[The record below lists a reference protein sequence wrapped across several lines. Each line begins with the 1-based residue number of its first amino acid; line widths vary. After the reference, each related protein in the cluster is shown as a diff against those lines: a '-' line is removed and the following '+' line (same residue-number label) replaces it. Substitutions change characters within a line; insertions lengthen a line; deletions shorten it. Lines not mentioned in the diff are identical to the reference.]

1 MFRNALLVAAIAEA
15 ATGVALVIAPSLVG
29 ELLLYGDLDATLD
42 VIAAWLIAAY
52 GGRIE
57 RISLWLEGY
66 YGPVSECYGIAP
78 VRLDRG
84 VRPEGGQETRETL
97 PSREIRDH
105 AEALFSRLCPGI
117 QFIRIPGR
125 DVREVA
131 SSGLM
136 SADGVSGHRKI
147 ELLRAYGPLPV
158 EGTSSTPR

>member
-1 MFRNALLVAAIAEA
+1 MKEPVD
-15 ATGVALVIAPSLVG
+15 
-29 ELLLYGDLDATLD
+29 YGDLDATLD

-52 GGRIE
+52 GGRIV
-57 RISLWLEGY
+57 RISLWLEGH

-78 VRLDRG
+78 VTLVRG
-84 VRPEGGQETRETL
+84 VRTDGSEETRETL

-131 SSGLM
+131 SSDVM
-136 SADGVSGHRKI
+136 SADGISAHRKI

-158 EGTSSTPR
+158 EGTGSTPR

>member
-1 MFRNALLVAAIAEA
+1 MKETVD
-15 ATGVALVIAPSLVG
+15 
-29 ELLLYGDLDATLD
+29 YGDLGATLD

-78 VRLDRG
+78 VTLDRG
-84 VRPEGGQETRETL
+84 VRPEGGEETRETL
-97 PSREIRDH
+97 PSREVRDH
-105 AEALFSRLCPGI
+105 AEAVFSRLCPGI
-117 QFIRIPGR
+117 QFNRNPGR

-131 SSGLM
+131 SSDLM
-136 SADGVSGHRKI
+136 SAEGVSAHRKI

-158 EGTSSTPR
+158 EGASSAPR